1 MNLSESQVVK
11 VRGVFRALN
20 RSMLLLWRLGLGRL
34 MASPAGGYVMVMAT
48 TGRKSGQRRLVPL
61 NFAEVG
67 TSVFCLAGF
76 GRRTHWLL
84 NLEANPVCEL
94 WLPDGR
100 RVYGRGELVT
110 EELRRIDLIRKIL
123 VRAGFATKLGE
134 PGIDPQTA
142 SDDVVAQ
149 LGQRYGNRYEV
160 VEIRIG
166 DPATGPGGPGDL
178 TWVWPLGGAVA
189 VVGWLLRRRQ

>member
-20 RSMLLLWRLGLGRL
+20 RNMLLLWRLGLRRM
-34 MASPAGGYVMVMAT
+34 MASPAGGYVMVLAT
-48 TGRKSGQRRLVPL
+48 TGRKSGERRLVPL
-61 NFAEVG
+61 NFAEEG

-84 NLEANPVCEL
+84 NLEANPACEL

-110 EELRRIDLIRKIL
+110 EESQRIDLIRKIL
-123 VRAGFATKLGE
+123 VRAGFAAKLGE
-134 PGIDPQTA
+134 PGIEPLTA
-142 SDDVVAQ
+142 PGDVIAE
-149 LGQRYGNRYEV
+149 LGHRYGTRYEV

-178 TWVWPLGGAVA
+178 MWVWPLGGALA
-189 VVGWLLRRRQ
+189 VVGWLLLRRR